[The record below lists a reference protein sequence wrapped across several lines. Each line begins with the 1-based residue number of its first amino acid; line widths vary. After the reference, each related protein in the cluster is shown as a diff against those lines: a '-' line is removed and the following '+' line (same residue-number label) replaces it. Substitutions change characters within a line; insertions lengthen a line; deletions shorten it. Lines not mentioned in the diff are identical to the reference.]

1 MKKQEKYGKIKFNTC
16 DLGKELKMK
25 KKLLN
30 RFYLDKE
37 KDIIVN
43 IYQEK
48 PDEVIYV
55 LETPNH
61 NTGNLIS
68 NLAKLCHIE
77 TIKNE
82 NDMKIIQGTIPA
94 SINGDNEIV
103 YILRLGG
110 IKIANIFEDGKIEIK
125 AKIPAI
131 AKTLMSQTKAYNLPI
146 EKTIVK
152 SYILK
157 KSKFRTDLH
166 THMNANLSP
175 DVLIALGI
183 KHQLKYPLYYIK
195 KLNLKMSKEQQEKIA
210 KQRIEVE
217 KQFKDC
223 NLTGKYL
230 TRKIDDN
237 TFINFADFILNNL
250 EDAAYNIAK
259 IRISLAILK
268 DGQAVFTNLEKLYIY
283 RYVFCKGKQS
293 EEKIEL
299 EQEKINKIPE
309 QDIKNMLTLML
320 KDTKNKKLKNITLR
334 QDKLLWIAREYQKQ
348 GIYYTEIAD
357 TDLVKA
363 NGPAIQLI
371 EELHEIM
378 PYIEEETGVKIRFLA
393 AMRRIPLTII
403 KDQIIGG
410 NYLRENLDVLK
421 TIAKSPYVVGS
432 DFIGE
437 EINDIADLKP
447 AIQELVEYVGEVD
460 NDFTI
465 RIHAG
470 ENDSLKDNVAKSIQ
484 CVKEALKP
492 GQKMPKVR
500 LGHGLYTANLE
511 KAEGKKLMQE
521 MKETNVIL
529 EFQLT
534 SNVRL
539 NNLSNLAI
547 HPLRT
552 YLQNGIRCV
561 QGTDGCGF
569 YGVDTIDEQ
578 LALQN
583 LLGLTDDD
591 FSKMRQVEDE
601 ILKQGEEYFAKKQK
615 EFEKFLKGRTIK
627 EALAELEKE
636 NHEKSKN
643 NNVPMRINNNIEA
656 ESMLKEKISQLP
668 ENKMPI
674 IIAGGSFN
682 KKGKSTQVTE
692 EGRKILEEL
701 IRNIDAQKAYF
712 VIGHKME
719 GYEKEI
725 IDISK
730 KMNKNIEIDAI
741 IPKMISKEES
751 HKLQEEALDKV
762 RISIESDEM
771 GIYKSFNYEIFER
784 RNSVVMAFDG
794 NWPVSNLVQEAKNG
808 KGKAKIYVNEETPIL
823 SDKAKTLGGYVIPF
837 NVRQNI
843 VEKILAD
850 NPEIMEENL
859 KEVL

>member
-1 MKKQEKYGKIKFNTC
+1 MKRILVNK
-16 DLGKELKMK
+16 
-25 KKLLN
+25 
-30 RFYLDKE
+30 FYLDKE
-37 KDIIVN
+37 KDIIIN
-43 IYQEK
+43 IYRENL
-48 PDEVIYV
+48 DEVIYV

-61 NTGNLIS
+61 NTGNLIT
-68 NLAKLCHIE
+68 NLARLCGCE

-82 NDMKIIQGTIPA
+82 NDMKIITGIIPA
-94 SINGDNEIV
+94 SINGNNEIV

-110 IKIANIFEDGKIEIK
+110 IKIANIYENGNVEIK

-131 AKTLMSQTKAYNLPI
+131 TKTLMSQTKNYSLPI

-183 KHQLKYPLYYIK
+183 KHQLRYPLYYIK
-195 KLNLKMSKEQQEKIA
+195 KLKLKMSKKQEEEILERRKI
-210 KQRIEVE
+210 IEA
-217 KQFKDC
+217 QFKDSK
-223 NLTGKYL
+223 LEGKYL

-237 TFINFADFILNNL
+237 TFINFADLILNNL
-250 EDAAYNIAK
+250 ENAEYNISK

-283 RYVFCKGKQS
+283 RYVFCKGVEYEDKIELD
-293 EEKIEL
+293 EEKID
-299 EQEKINKIPE
+299 KIPE
-309 QDIKNMLTLML
+309 KDIKRILKVMLEDKKKEEL
-320 KDTKNKKLKNITLR
+320 KDIKLR
-334 QDKLLWIAREYQKQ
+334 QDKFLWIAREYQKQ
-348 GIYYTEIAD
+348 NIDYIEIAD
-357 TDLVKA
+357 TDLVKP

-371 EELHEIM
+371 EEIHQIM
-378 PYIEEETGVKIRFLA
+378 PYIEKETGVKIRFLA
-393 AMRRIPLTII
+393 AMRRVPLTII
-403 KDQIIGG
+403 KDQIIDE

-421 TIAKSPYVVGS
+421 AVARSPYVVGS

-437 EINDIADLKP
+437 EINDILDLRP
-447 AIQELVEYVGEVD
+447 AIQELVEYVNDVD

-470 ENDSLKDNVAKSIQ
+470 ENDSLRDNVSKSIQ
-484 CVKEALKP
+484 CVKESLRP

-500 LGHGLYTANLE
+500 LGHGLYTANLNSE
-511 KAEGKKLMQE
+511 EGKKLI
-521 MKETNVIL
+521 KELKEGNIIL

-539 NNLSNLAI
+539 NNLNNLKI
-547 HPLRT
+547 HPLKT
-552 YLQNGIRCV
+552 YLKNGVRCV

-583 LLGLTDDD
+583 LLGLTDED
-591 FSKMRQVEDE
+591 FEKMRKVEDKVIAE
-601 ILKQGEEYFAKKQK
+601 SDKYFKIKSKQFEE
-615 EFEKFLKGRTIK
+615 FLNGRTIK
-627 EALAELEKE
+627 EAICKLEKE

-643 NNVPMRINNNIEA
+643 NTMQMRITSNIEV
-656 ESMLKEKISQLP
+656 ENIIKQKIKQLP
-668 ENKMPI
+668 ENKVPI

-682 KKGKSTQVTE
+682 KKGRTTKVTE
-692 EGRKILEEL
+692 EGRKILEQL
-701 IRNIDAQKAYF
+701 IKRVDAQKAYF
-712 VIGHKME
+712 VIGHKMQ

-725 IDISK
+725 IELSK
-730 KMNKNIEIDAI
+730 KLNKNFEIDAI
-741 IPKMISKEES
+741 IPKMVSKEES
-751 HKLQEEALDKV
+751 ENLLTDKLNGV
-762 RISIESDEM
+762 RVSIESDEM

-794 NWPVSNLVQEAKNG
+794 NSPVSNLVQEAKNG
-808 KGKAKIYVNEETPIL
+808 KGKAKIYVNEDTPIL
-823 SDKAKTLGGYVIPF
+823 SDKAGTLGGYVIPF

-843 VEKILAD
+843 VDKILAD
-850 NPEIMEENL
+850 NPEIME
-859 KEVL
+859 KID

>member
-1 MKKQEKYGKIKFNTC
+1 ME
-16 DLGKELKMK
+16 

-30 RFYLDKE
+30 QFYLDKE
-37 KDIIVN
+37 KDIIIN
-43 IYQEK
+43 IYRES
-48 PDEVIYV
+48 PDEVTYV

-61 NTGNLIS
+61 NTGNLIT
-68 NLAKLCHIE
+68 NLAKICQVE
-77 TIKNE
+77 TVKDE
-82 NDMKIIQGTIPA
+82 KDMKIITGTLPA

-110 IKIANIFEDGKIEIK
+110 IKIANIYENGKVEIK

-131 AKTLMSQTKAYNLPI
+131 TKTLMSQTKDYKLPI

-175 DVLIALGI
+175 DALIALGI
-183 KHQLKYPLYYIK
+183 KHQLRYPLYYIK
-195 KLNLKMSKEQQEKIA
+195 KLNLKMSKEQEEKIA
-210 KQRIEVE
+210 KQRKSVE
-217 KQFKDC
+217 EQFKDSS
-223 NLTGKYL
+223 LIGKYL

-250 EDAAYNIAK
+250 ENAAYNIAK

-283 RYVFCKGKQS
+283 RYVFCKGKEC
-293 EEKIEL
+293 EEKIQL
-299 EQEKINKIPE
+299 EQEKIEQIPE
-309 QDIKNMLTLML
+309 KDIKKMLILML
-320 KDTKNKKLKNITLR
+320 KDTEKEELKNITLR

-348 GIYYTEIAD
+348 GINYVEIAD

-371 EELHEIM
+371 EELHVIM
-378 PYIEEETGVKIRFLA
+378 PYIEKETGVKIRFLA

-421 TIAKSPYVVGS
+421 TVAKSPYVVGS

-447 AIQELVEYVGEVD
+447 AIKELVEYVGEVD
-460 NDFTI
+460 EDFTI

-470 ENDSLKDNVAKSIQ
+470 ENDSLRDNVAKSIK

-500 LGHGLYTANLE
+500 LGHGLYTADLSTL
-511 KAEGKKLMQE
+511 EGKKLMQE
-521 MKETNVIL
+521 MRDSNVIL

-539 NNLSNLAI
+539 NNLSNLDI
-547 HPLRT
+547 HPLKT
-552 YLQNGIRCV
+552 YLQNEIRCV

-583 LLGLTDDD
+583 LLGLTDKE
-591 FSKMRQVEDE
+591 FEQMREVEDE
-601 ILKQGEEYFAKKQK
+601 VIEQGEKYFNKKQK
-615 EFEKFLKGRTIK
+615 EFEEFLEGRSIVD
-627 EALAELEKE
+627 ALTRLEKE

-643 NNVPMRINNNIEA
+643 NNMPMRINHNIEA
-656 ESMLKEKISQLP
+656 ESILKGKIKQLP
-668 ENKMPI
+668 EDKVPI

-682 KKGKSTQVTE
+682 KKGKTTEVTE
-692 EGRKILEEL
+692 EGRKILEQL
-701 IRNIDAQKAYF
+701 IKNIDAKKAYF
-712 VIGHKME
+712 VIGHKMQ

-730 KMNKNIEIDAI
+730 KMNKNFEIDAI

-751 HKLQEEALDKV
+751 NNLLTDRLNGI

-784 RNSVVMAFDG
+784 RKSVVMAFDG

-843 VEKILAD
+843 VERILED
-850 NPEIMEENL
+850 NPEIVEQSSDVYKRVDL
-859 KEVL
+859 